1 MMNDKKMKWYD
12 NANQIINLIIGVIFV
27 IIVSSQSFAVGQ
39 TFSFQLL
46 GSIINH
52 NSIYLFVL
60 VYFVFLKFS
69 FGKKYFNY
77 LNVCLFFIYFI
88 STFTSLLTVV
98 QSFSLD
104 SLLDFAVSLILIIY
118 MLHTLFRD
126 TRVWKEFKLY
136 NSPFN
141 ELSNDWLYYSIILV
155 SITLLIINLISTVVL
170 SGVVVSILDT
180 IYIVLF
186 GRYIYLYRDYLD
198 KNKIDADNEG
208 NFDAIKETIKTTVD
222 DTTDK
227 VKTAIEDAK
236 IDEKINTAKDAI
248 VDTAKDVK
256 EKFDDTAEKVKKAID
271 DANIDEK
278 VNNAKDSIIDTVNDV
293 KDSTTKFIKDNEIDK
308 KVDDIKNKID
318 DAMDDIVDDIR
329 EKVGDIED
337 KIDEIEESKDDEPE
351 LKKEKKSNNKK
362 TDNIKSESKSTKK
375 EKGDNE

>member
-1 MMNDKKMKWYD
+1 MDDKKVKWYD
-12 NANQIINLIIGVIFV
+12 NGNRITSIIIAVIF
-27 IIVSSQSFAVGQ
+27 IIIISSQSFAVGQ
-39 TFSFQLL
+39 SFSFELL

-77 LNVCLFFIYFI
+77 LNVGLFLIYFI
-88 STFTSLLTVV
+88 SAFTSLLTVV

-104 SLLDFAVSLILIIY
+104 SLLDFAVSFILIIY

-126 TRVWKEFKLY
+126 TLVWKEFKLY

-141 ELSNDWLYYSIILV
+141 ELSNDWLFYSIVLV
-155 SITLLIINLISTVVL
+155 SFTLLIINLISTVVL
-170 SGVVVSILDT
+170 SGVVISILDT
-180 IYIVLF
+180 MYIVLF

-236 IDEKINTAKDAI
+236 IDEKINDAKETI
-248 VDTAKDVK
+248 IDTAKDVK
-256 EKFDDTAEKVKKAID
+256 EKLDDAADKVKTAIE
-271 DANIDEK
+271 DAKVDEK
-278 VNNAKDSIIDTVNDV
+278 INDAKETIIDTAKDV
-293 KDSTTKFIKDNEIDK
+293 KEGTTKFIKDNEIDK
-308 KVDDIKNKID
+308 KVNNLKDQID
-318 DAMDDIVDDIR
+318 NAFDDIVDDIR

-337 KIDEIEESKDDEPE
+337 KVDDIEE
-351 LKKEKKSNNKK
+351 KKETEENKK
-362 TDNIKSESKSTKK
+362 KKTKKNSSDETNSKSKSSKK

>member
-1 MMNDKKMKWYD
+1 MDDKKVKWYD
-12 NANQIINLIIGVIFV
+12 NGNKITSIIIAVIF
-27 IIVSSQSFAVGQ
+27 IIIISSQSFAVGQ
-39 TFSFQLL
+39 SFSFELL

-77 LNVCLFFIYFI
+77 LNVGLFLIYFI
-88 STFTSLLTVV
+88 SAFTSLLTVV

-104 SLLDFAVSLILIIY
+104 SLLDFAVSFILIIY

-126 TRVWKEFKLY
+126 TLVWKEFK
-136 NSPFN
+136 F
-141 ELSNDWLYYSIILV
+141 YSIVLV
-155 SITLLIINLISTVVL
+155 SFTLLIINLISTVVL
-170 SGVVVSILDT
+170 SGVVISILDT
-180 IYIVLF
+180 MYIVLF

-236 IDEKINTAKDAI
+236 IDEKINDAKETI
-248 VDTAKDVK
+248 IDTAKDVK
-256 EKFDDTAEKVKKAID
+256 EKLDDAADKVKTAIE
-271 DANIDEK
+271 DAKVDEK
-278 VNNAKDSIIDTVNDV
+278 INDAKETIIDTAKDV
-293 KDSTTKFIKDNEIDK
+293 KEGTTKFIKDNEIDK
-308 KVDDIKNKID
+308 KVNDLKDQID
-318 DAMDDIVDDIR
+318 NAFDDIVDDIR

-337 KIDEIEESKDDEPE
+337 KVDDIEE
-351 LKKEKKSNNKK
+351 KKETEENKK
-362 TDNIKSESKSTKK
+362 KKTKKNSTDETNSKSKSSKK